1 MFNFYVIILYIKLY
15 LYLLELELLNI
26 LNNIKLHNF
35 YQEVFNFK

>member
-35 YQEVFNFK
+35 Y